1 MLRYCFFFF
10 LNMSGRREVVEGLKA
25 GMWER
30 KKWQREGPT
39 VDEWLFVSTGRK
51 RFNGRE
57 QKRQERG

>member
-1 MLRYCFFFF
+1 M
-10 LNMSGRREVVEGLKA
+10 EGLKA

-57 QKRQERG
+57 QKRQEKG